1 MIESFW
7 KKYWF
12 EMLVSIGFFVG
23 AVIFLFTG
31 KELAAMMYFVSSF
44 VWLICTLVG
53 YNNMRIEALAK
64 RIADLEKEKES
75 SEKE

>member
-12 EMLVSIGFFVG
+12 EMLVSIGFFVCG
-23 AVIFLFTG
+23 IIFLCTG
-31 KELAAMMYFVSSF
+31 KELSAIMYFVSSF
-44 VWLICTLVG
+44 CWLTTTLIG

-64 RIADLEKEKES
+64 RIADLEAGLDKEK
-75 SEKE
+75 K